1 MFFCFYGV
9 LPCSENGEKNPKKI
23 FLSSYRMVF
32 MFDVDSVCWESLT
45 LSGLLPNPIPI
56 GLLAY
61 RHSLTCPLSSLTLN
75 K

>member
-9 LPCSENGEKNPKKI
+9 LPCSENGEKSPKKI
-23 FLSSYRMVF
+23 FLSSYRRMVF

-56 GLLAY
+56 GLLAF
-61 RHSLTCPLSSLTLN
+61 PF
-75 K
+75 